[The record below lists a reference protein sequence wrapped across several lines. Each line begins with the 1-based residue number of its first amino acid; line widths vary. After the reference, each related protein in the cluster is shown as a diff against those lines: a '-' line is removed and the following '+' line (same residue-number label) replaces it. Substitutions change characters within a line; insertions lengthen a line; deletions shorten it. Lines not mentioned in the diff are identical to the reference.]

1 MYFSLL
7 IIVVVNINRDF
18 VLLLFNFKEFNI
30 FPSVLEMLL
39 QDPLVAPASL
49 ARPTAVYQGL
59 ILVLCCSAVWG
70 QIVKESSDRYAYG

>member
-1 MYFSLL
+1 M
-7 IIVVVNINRDF
+7 DF
-18 VLLLFNFKEFNI
+18 VLLLFKVFNI

-49 ARPTAVYQGL
+49 ARSTAVYQGL
-59 ILVLCCSAVWG
+59 VLVLCCSAVWG